1 MKRRQLIRKISLE
14 CLKVAAVLL
23 IAFGTAF
30 FWNNQSE
37 KPATKSDGAFFIK
50 YLPKP
55 IIVNGRSKSIINI
68 KIQNP
73 IVNLLYYNSRFFRN
87 SGSTSCSI
95 IFNQFLSK
103 TFLSSKDPLRSKYC
117 CHSACDAQHNIQH
130 RTPFCPLFYQLTGF
144 KCERGKCR
152 KTST

>member
-1 MKRRQLIRKISLE
+1 MFVSLLRKGFYLLCALMLFGFSSTNTEFIS
-14 CLKVAAVLL
+14 
-23 IAFGTAF
+23 F
-30 FWNNQSE
+30 
-37 KPATKSDGAFFIK
+37 GAFFIK

-55 IIVNGRSKSIINI
+55 IIVNGRNKSIINI

>member
-1 MKRRQLIRKISLE
+1 MFVSLLRKGFYLLCALMLFGFSSTNTEFIS
-14 CLKVAAVLL
+14 
-23 IAFGTAF
+23 F
-30 FWNNQSE
+30 
-37 KPATKSDGAFFIK
+37 GAFFIK

-117 CHSACDAQHNIQH
+117 FFNDSATTETYNYAINHTFLCSL
-130 RTPFCPLFYQLTGF
+130 PFPQDFFWRFDLIGDRMLCQF
-144 KCERGKCR
+144 
-152 KTST
+152 

>member
-1 MKRRQLIRKISLE
+1 MFVSLLRKGFYLLCALMLFGFSSTNTEFIS
-14 CLKVAAVLL
+14 
-23 IAFGTAF
+23 F
-30 FWNNQSE
+30 
-37 KPATKSDGAFFIK
+37 GAFFIK

-87 SGSTSCSI
+87 SSSTSCSI

-130 RTPFCPLFYQLTGF
+130 RTPFYPLFYQLTGF